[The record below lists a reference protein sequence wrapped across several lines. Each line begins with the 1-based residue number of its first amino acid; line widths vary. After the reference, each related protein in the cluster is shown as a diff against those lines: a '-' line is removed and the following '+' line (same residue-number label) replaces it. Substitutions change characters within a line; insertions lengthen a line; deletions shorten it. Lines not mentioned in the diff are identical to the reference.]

1 MTTDGMS
8 FSLWVFLGVLA
19 IQIFDVAAEEVG
31 GSCASVGSE
40 GNCVVSREDSIPN
53 AEKPT
58 CNLYL
63 AESTIPGAG
72 LGIFTGI
79 DLDVDDWVGYED
91 VLLPLVDMAY
101 HQRAWYSKN
110 VREKKYATDPTA
122 DYAWSGP
129 IFGVQQESSHREVS
143 AFGPGLDSAINCNMA
158 LVNLWTNPPKS
169 TYDLAGL
176 HRSTDPGAGAF
187 TPYSACTKFVD
198 HRVPAGG
205 ELFVDYGDQWFL
217 GRAQLASQLA
227 PTVAGSTSLG
237 TRIRYDKLTST

>member
-122 DYAWSGP
+122 DYAWSARYSGYSRNRRTARYRRSGP
-129 IFGVQQESSHREVS
+129 VWTRRLTATWRWSICGPTRPSRLTTWRVYIVPRIPVPEPLPRIARVRSLSIIVSPRVENFSLITVTSGSWVVLWVSSP
-143 AFGPGLDSAINCNMA
+143 F
-158 LVNLWTNPPKS
+158 PKI
-169 TYDLAGL
+169 
-176 HRSTDPGAGAF
+176 
-187 TPYSACTKFVD
+187 
-198 HRVPAGG
+198 
-205 ELFVDYGDQWFL
+205 
-217 GRAQLASQLA
+217 
-227 PTVAGSTSLG
+227 
-237 TRIRYDKLTST
+237 TRWRKV